1 LGFKLLGHEVLY
13 IEDTGKWCY
22 EPVAGTF
29 VEDGS
34 SNARY
39 LAEQVAALAPELADS
54 HFYRDATGKCF
65 GRAWNEVVEYC
76 RSADLF
82 VHISA
87 SCWMKEE
94 YFAAKRVVF
103 IDSDPMYTQSSV
115 PDYLNGTIA
124 DEARERVDL
133 LRRHDVFYS
142 YGENIGAPDCK
153 VPTGLFDWIPT
164 RQPVVLDR
172 FAGFEVPLGERR
184 RVLTTVASWEPAET
198 GPVVEGVKY
207 HGKSREFE
215 RFIDLPARTGVPI
228 ELAMSGRAPAER
240 LRAHGWQLVDAYSVS
255 RDPLVYR
262 DYLARSL
269 GEWSVAKNA
278 YAASRSGWFSC
289 RTACYLAL
297 GVPAVVQETG
307 FSKIIPCGR
316 GVLSFSNLEEAAGA
330 VAMIVA
336 DPDRHARAAK
346 ELCAQYFDSRKVLA
360 RLIEDAC

>member
-1 LGFKLLGHEVLY
+1 VLY
-13 IEDTGKWCY
+13 LEDTGKWCY

-29 VEDGS
+29 VEDGTA
-34 SNARY
+34 NARY
-39 LAEQVAALAPELADS
+39 LAEQIAALAPELRDS
-54 HFYRDATGKCF
+54 FFYRDATGKCF
-65 GRAWNEVVEYC
+65 GRSWPQVVDYC

-94 YFAAKRVVF
+94 YFAAGRVAF

-115 PDYLNGTIA
+115 PDYLAGTID
-124 DEARERVDL
+124 DEARARVDL
-133 LRRHDVFYS
+133 LRRHDVFFS
-142 YGENIGAPDCK
+142 YGENIGAADCK
-153 VPTGLFDWIPT
+153 VPTGLFRWVPT

-172 FAGFEVPLGERR
+172 FAGCEVPLSDRR
-184 RVLTTVASWEPAET
+184 RVLTTVASWEPTES
-198 GPVVEGVKY
+198 GPVVDGIKY

-215 RFIDLPARTGVPI
+215 RFIDLPASSQVPL

-240 LRAHGWQLVDAYSVS
+240 LRAHGWRLVDAYSVS
-255 RDPLVYR
+255 RDPVVYR

-278 YAASRSGWFSC
+278 YVASRSGWFSC

-307 FSKIIPCGR
+307 FGKFIPVGR
-316 GVLSFSNLEEAAGA
+316 GLLSFSTVEEAAEA
-330 VAMIVA
+330 VRVIAA
-336 DPDRHARAAK
+336 DPDQHARAAK
-346 ELCAQYFDSRKVLA
+346 EICAQHFDSNKVLA
-360 RLIEDAC
+360 RLLEDALAS